1 MSIAVVGSG
10 YVGLTVAA
18 CLSHLGHE
26 VVCADIDAER
36 VARLRKG
43 EVPILEDGLPALIAE
58 GLASKRLSFVVGASV
73 AARGADIVF
82 LCVQTPQGADGAAD
96 LSFVEAVAREIAP
109 VLSPKAVVVNKSTVP
124 VGSTQFVQRVLAE
137 AGTPRE
143 HVTVASNPEFLR
155 EGQAVHDFLHP
166 DRIVI
171 GCEDPESAVR
181 VSELY
186 RGVHAPVLVTDPA
199 SAEMIK
205 YASNAFLATKVSF
218 INAVANLC
226 EAVDADVREVAIG
239 MGYDARIG
247 FQFLHPGPGFGGSCF
262 PKDVAA
268 LLHTAREAGY
278 DFQLLEGVVGVNLGQ
293 QDRIVQ
299 KVRAAAGRA
308 ANVGEDAPLSGVQ
321 VAMWGLTF
329 KADTDDLRDS
339 PSLVI
344 ARKLIEEG
352 AVVRAYDPAAG
363 EAAAALMPELDV
375 RPDAYEASSGADV
388 VALLTEWEEFRWL
401 DFERVRAAMRRPA
414 IVDARNLLDPAAMR
428 RRGFEYS
435 GIGRR

>member
-1 MSIAVVGSG
+1 MSVAVIGAG
-10 YVGLTVAA
+10 YVGLTTAA
-18 CLSHLGHE
+18 CLAHLGHE
-26 VVCADIDAER
+26 VVCADIDAGR
-36 VARLRKG
+36 VERLRKG
-43 EVPILEDGLPALIAE
+43 EVPILEDGLPALVAE
-58 GLASKRLSFVVGASV
+58 GLASKRLSFVVGAR
-73 AARGADIVF
+73 AAAGSAEIVF

-96 LSFVEAVAREIAP
+96 LSYVEQVAREIGP
-109 VLSPKAVVVNKSTVP
+109 VLTPRAIVVNKSTVP
-124 VGSTQFVQRVLAE
+124 VGSTRFVQRVLAE

-143 HVTVASNPEFLR
+143 HITVASNPEFLR

-205 YASNAFLATKVSF
+205 YASNAFLATKISF
-218 INAVANLC
+218 INAIANVC
-226 EAVDADVREVAIG
+226 EAIDADVREVAIG

-278 DFQLLEGVVGVNLGQ
+278 DFGLLAGVVEVNRSQ
-293 QDRIVQ
+293 HERMVE
-299 KVRAAAGRA
+299 KVRSAAGGTLA
-308 ANVGEDAPLSGVQ
+308 GAVVGL
-321 VAMWGLTF
+321 WGLTF

-339 PSLVI
+339 PAMVI
-344 ARKLIEEG
+344 ASRLLEEG
-352 AVVRAYDPAAG
+352 ATVQAYDPAAG
-363 EAAAALMPELDV
+363 ERAHGLLPGLDL
-375 RPDAYEASSGADV
+375 RTDAYGAAHGADV
-388 VALLTEWEEFRWL
+388 VLLVTEWDEFRWI
-401 DFERVRAAMRRPA
+401 DF
-414 IVDARNLLDPAAMR
+414 
-428 RRGFEYS
+428 
-435 GIGRR
+435 